1 MGKKKH
7 VYLFVAAVTVMCSL
21 RLLLKV
27 YNLISY
33 PMLTL
38 LTSVCVVVAITA
50 LTKLITSFKLE
61 NNYLKFMMAIF
72 MIYQLI
78 IIQRGFSFNFL
89 ELKGY
94 MQSDYVFWPFIIP
107 IFIFFDK
114 DLVTFAH
121 LFKSIFVLAII
132 CIIVSALQPKLISQ
146 KSTAEAFIHTF
157 AFASGFILL
166 NAYYLPKKWRNVS
179 LVALSIGIASFV
191 YLARRNG
198 IVSYIS
204 LILAAAFLNLKNSSA
219 NKFFRIFPI
228 VGILI
233 MVSLLSLD
241 FLPKSFTQKIED
253 RITED
258 SRTGVFENF
267 FLGMKDYEIFGKGM
281 NGKYYSPTGGGGINE
296 EGELTELVE
305 YRDVIENGYLQQYL
319 NGGIVYIVLFQM
331 IMLPAVFYGL
341 FKSKNQ
347 FCQASGII
355 VFLWLI
361 DMAIFGLPRLT
372 LEYILVWICA
382 GVCYTK
388 SLREKTD
395 DEVADTFENYEEYES
410 SLVY

>member
-1 MGKKKH
+1 
-7 VYLFVAAVTVMCSL
+7 
-21 RLLLKV
+21 
-27 YNLISY
+27 
-33 PMLTL
+33 MLTL